1 MHLKSR
7 NGNLYVRFIVE
18 NKEVTRSL
26 KLKDTQANRRL
37 AKKDILPKLRQKII
51 SGEYKKVA
59 KNVSYYSKKYLKIKE
74 KLKSYKDISERVTI
88 IEKTFGNRKIDSITR
103 LDIKEWL
110 ISFDIKNISKKN
122 YLSTLKG
129 IFEVALDDEA
139 IKTNIVGTIKLEGGF
154 ERVEVD
160 PFSPKEVEKL
170 LNSTTGQFRN
180 FLGIAFYSG
189 ARIGELLALTLN
201 DIEGFININKSK
213 NRRSNTI
220 TTTKT
225 NYSIRKIP
233 IFDNCKPFLEA
244 QKKEA
249 IAKKRIF
256 LFASQ
261 TTNKIYS
268 DASSLKGAW
277 RRAIKKSGVRHRKLY
292 NTRHTFAT
300 GMLRSKKISVLE
312 LARILGHSNT
322 RMVLTTYAGFIESEG
337 LNIDTSIDIYEGTN
351 EGTFEKQ
358 AKAML

>member
-1 MHLKSR
+1 M
-7 NGNLYVRFIVE
+7 
-18 NKEVTRSL
+18 
-26 KLKDTQANRRL
+26 
-37 AKKDILPKLRQKII
+37 
-51 SGEYKKVA
+51 
-59 KNVSYYSKKYLKIKE
+59 
-74 KLKSYKDISERVTI
+74 
-88 IEKTFGNRKIDSITR
+88 
-103 LDIKEWL
+103 
-110 ISFDIKNISKKN
+110 
-122 YLSTLKG
+122 
-129 IFEVALDDEA
+129 
-139 IKTNIVGTIKLEGGF
+139 
-154 ERVEVD
+154 EVD
-160 PFSPKEVEKL
+160 PFSPEEVEKL
-170 LNSTTGQFRN
+170 LNFTTGQFRN

-213 NRRSNTI
+213 NRRSDAL

-249 IAKKRIF
+249 IDKKRIF

-261 TTNKIYS
+261 TTNKIYN

-277 RRAIKKSGVRHRKLY
+277 RRAIKKSGVRYRKLY

-351 EGTFEKQ
+351 EGTFAKQ